1 MAQSDQK
8 KSNYVLP
15 IAITF
20 ALFFMIAF
28 VTGYQNPLGSIIKNI
43 SGGSTIWTQLGNL
56 MNFIAYAFMGYPAGL
71 ILQKYGYRIT
81 ALLASI
87 IGFVGVTLTYIS
99 GAIDASTSSN
109 LVLTV
114 YMIGAFV
121 AGFSM
126 CMLNSVVNPLMNS
139 MGSTPDRGNQMLQF
153 GGAFNSLG
161 ATLAPVVVGYI
172 IGGQATEIA
181 EVNPVFYMCMGIFAL
196 AIVVLYFSKLP
207 EASDFGQKKE
217 KIDAKGA
224 FRYSNFVLGIIAIFC
239 YVGVEVGIANITM
252 QFISNDA
259 VPMQNGVVVKNP
271 ETVAGFIV
279 GMYWLLMLVGRL
291 IGGVLGSKMTS
302 RTMLTSVCIIAM
314 GLVLSAILITP
325 ETTAPILGISK
336 DGGLSFQFFDVRLSV
351 FMLILCGLCTSVM
364 WGAIFNLSVVGLGK
378 YTQVA
383 SGIFMVMVCGGGI
396 IPMIQGALVD
406 VVGYLNSFW
415 LVFGL
420 IGYMLVYALV
430 GSRTKKVIKDSLR

>member
-1 MAQSDQK
+1 MTQSSQK
-8 KSNYVLP
+8 KGNYALP

-28 VTGYQNPLGSIIKNI
+28 VTGYQNPLGSIIKNV

-81 ALLASI
+81 ALLASMV
-87 IGFVGVTLTYIS
+87 GFVGVLLTYIS
-99 GAIDASTSSN
+99 GTIDASASADM
-109 LVLTV
+109 VLTV

-126 CMLNSVVNPLMNS
+126 CMLNSVVNPLLNS

-196 AIVVLYFSKLP
+196 AVVVLYFSKLP
-207 EASDFGQKKE
+207 EAPDFGEKKE

-259 VPMQNGVVVKNP
+259 IPMQNGVAVAEP

-291 IGGVLGSKMTS
+291 LGGVLGSKMTS
-302 RTMLTSVCIIAM
+302 RVMLTSVCVIAM
-314 GLVLSAILITP
+314 CLVLSAILMSP
-325 ETTAPILGISK
+325 ESTAPILGISK
-336 DGGLSFQFFDVRLSV
+336 DGGLSFELFDVRLSV
-351 FMLILCGLCTSVM
+351 FMLVLCGLCTSVM

-420 IGYMLVYALV
+420 IGYMLMYALV
-430 GSRTKKVIKDSLR
+430 GSRTKNR

>member
-1 MAQSDQK
+1 MTQSSQK
-8 KSNYVLP
+8 KGNYALP

-28 VTGYQNPLGSIIKNI
+28 VTGYQNPLGSIIKNV
-43 SGGSTIWTQLGNL
+43 SGGSTVWTQLGNL

-81 ALLASI
+81 ALLASMV
-87 IGFVGVTLTYIS
+87 GFAGVLLTYIS
-99 GAIDASTSSN
+99 GTIDATISAD
-109 LVLTV
+109 LVLTI
-114 YMIGAFV
+114 YMTGAFV

-196 AIVVLYFSKLP
+196 AVVVLYFSKLP
-207 EASDFGQKKE
+207 EAPDFGEKKE

-259 VPMQNGVVVKNP
+259 IPMQNGVAVAEP

-302 RTMLTSVCIIAM
+302 RTMLTSVCVIAM
-314 GLVLSAILITP
+314 CLVLSAIMISP
-325 ETTAPILGISK
+325 ESTAPILGISK
-336 DGGLSFQFFDVRLSV
+336 DGGLSFELFDVRLSV

-420 IGYMLVYALV
+420 IGYMLMYALV
-430 GSRTKKVIKDSLR
+430 GSRTKNA

>member
-1 MAQSDQK
+1 MTQSSQK
-8 KSNYVLP
+8 KGNYALP

-28 VTGYQNPLGSIIKNI
+28 VTGYQNPLGSIIKNV

-81 ALLASI
+81 ALLASMV
-87 IGFVGVTLTYIS
+87 GFVGVLLTYIS
-99 GAIDASTSSN
+99 GTIDASTSADM
-109 LVLTV
+109 VLTV

-126 CMLNSVVNPLMNS
+126 CMLNSVVNPLLNS

-153 GGAFNSLG
+153 GGAFNSFG

-196 AIVVLYFSKLP
+196 AVVVLYFSKLP
-207 EASDFGQKKE
+207 EAPDFGEKKE

-259 VPMQNGVVVKNP
+259 IPMQNGVAVAEP

-291 IGGVLGSKMTS
+291 LGGVLGSKMTS
-302 RTMLTSVCIIAM
+302 RVMLTSVCVIAM
-314 GLVLSAILITP
+314 CLVLSAILISP
-325 ETTAPILGISK
+325 ESTAPILGISK
-336 DGGLSFQFFDVRLSV
+336 DGGLSFELFDVRLSV

-420 IGYMLVYALV
+420 IGYMLMYALV
-430 GSRTKKVIKDSLR
+430 GSRTKNG

>member
-1 MAQSDQK
+1 
-8 KSNYVLP
+8 
-15 IAITF
+15 
-20 ALFFMIAF
+20 
-28 VTGYQNPLGSIIKNI
+28 
-43 SGGSTIWTQLGNL
+43 

-81 ALLASI
+81 ALLASMV
-87 IGFVGVTLTYIS
+87 GFAGVLLTYIS
-99 GAIDASTSSN
+99 GTIDATTSAD
-109 LVLTV
+109 LVLTI
-114 YMIGAFV
+114 YMTGAFV

-196 AIVVLYFSKLP
+196 ALVVLYFSKLP
-207 EASDFGQKKE
+207 EAPDFGEKKE

-259 VPMQNGVVVKNP
+259 IPMQNGVAVAEP

-302 RTMLTSVCIIAM
+302 RTMLTSVCVIAM
-314 GLVLSAILITP
+314 CLVLSAILISP
-325 ETTAPILGISK
+325 ESTAPILGISK
-336 DGGLSFQFFDVRLSV
+336 DGGLSFELFDVRLSV

-396 IPMIQGALVD
+396 LPMIQGALVD

-420 IGYMLVYALV
+420 IGYMLMYALV
-430 GSRTKKVIKDSLR
+430 GSRTKNA

>member
-1 MAQSDQK
+1 MAQSSQK
-8 KSNYVLP
+8 KGNYVLP

-28 VTGYQNPLGSIIKNI
+28 VTGYQNPLGSIIKNV

-81 ALLASI
+81 ALLASMV
-87 IGFVGVTLTYIS
+87 GFVGVLLTYIS
-99 GAIDASTSSN
+99 GTIDASTSAD

-114 YMIGAFV
+114 YMTGAFV

-172 IGGQATEIA
+172 IGGQATEIS

-196 AIVVLYFSKLP
+196 ALVVLYFSKLP
-207 EASDFGQKKE
+207 EAPDFGQKKE
-217 KIDAKGA
+217 KIDARGA

-259 VPMQNGVVVKNP
+259 IPLQNGVVVDKP

-279 GMYWLLMLVGRL
+279 GRDWLLMLVGRL
-291 IGGVLGSKMTS
+291 VGGVLGSKMTS
-302 RTMLTSVCIIAM
+302 RAMLTSVCVIAM
-314 GLVLSAILITP
+314 CLVMSAILISP
-325 ETTAPILGISK
+325 ESTAPILGISK
-336 DGGLSFQFFDVRLSV
+336 DGGLSFELFDVRLSV

-396 IPMIQGALVD
+396 LPMIQGALVD

-415 LVFGL
+415 LIFGL
-420 IGYMLVYALV
+420 IGYMLIYALV
-430 GSRTKKVIKDSLR
+430 GSRTKNA

>member
-1 MAQSDQK
+1 MTQSSQK

-15 IAITF
+15 LAITF

-28 VTGYQNPLGSIIKNI
+28 VTGYQNPLGSIIKNV
-43 SGGSTIWTQLGNL
+43 SGGSTVWTQLGNL

-81 ALLASI
+81 ALLASMV
-87 IGFVGVTLTYIS
+87 GFAGVLLTYIS
-99 GAIDASTSSN
+99 GTIDATTSAD
-109 LVLTV
+109 LVLTI
-114 YMIGAFV
+114 YMTGAFV

-196 AIVVLYFSKLP
+196 ALVVLYFSKLP
-207 EASDFGQKKE
+207 EAPDFGEKKE

-259 VPMQNGVVVKNP
+259 IPMQNGVAVAEP

-302 RTMLTSVCIIAM
+302 RTMLTSVCVIAM
-314 GLVLSAILITP
+314 CLVLSAILISP
-325 ETTAPILGISK
+325 ESTAPILGISK
-336 DGGLSFQFFDVRLSV
+336 DGGLSFELFDVRLSV

-396 IPMIQGALVD
+396 LPMIQGALVD

-420 IGYMLVYALV
+420 IGYMLMYALV
-430 GSRTKKVIKDSLR
+430 GSRTKNA

>member
-1 MAQSDQK
+1 MTQTTQVK
-8 KSNYVLP
+8 RGNYLLP
-15 IAITF
+15 IIITF

-28 VTGYQNPLGSIIKNI
+28 VTGYQNPLGSIIKEI
-43 SGGSTIWTQLGNL
+43 SGGSTAWTQLGNL

-71 ILQKYGYRIT
+71 ILQKYGYRMT

-87 IGFVGVTLTYIS
+87 VGFVGVLLTFIS
-99 GAIDASTSSN
+99 GTMDASQSSTA
-109 LVLTV
+109 VLTV
-114 YMIGAFV
+114 YMLGAFV

-161 ATLAPVVVGYI
+161 ATLAPIVVGYI
-172 IGGQATEIA
+172 IGGQATAIA
-181 EVNPVFYMCMGIFAL
+181 EVNPVFFMCMGIFAL

-207 EASDFGQKKE
+207 EAPDFGQAKE

-252 QFISNDA
+252 QYISNEA
-259 VPMQNGVVVKNP
+259 IPMQNGIAVAQP

-291 IGGVLGSKMTS
+291 LGGVLGTKMSS
-302 RTMLTSVCIIAM
+302 RTMLTSVCVIAM
-314 GLVLSAILITP
+314 CFVGAAILMSP
-325 ETTAPILGISK
+325 EMTASIVGISK
-336 DGGLSFQFFDVRLSV
+336 DGGLSFEVFDVRLSV
-351 FMLILCGLCTSVM
+351 LMLVLCGLCTSVM
-364 WGAIFNLSVVGLGK
+364 WGAIFSLSVVGLGR
-378 YTQVA
+378 YPQVA

-396 IPMIQGALVD
+396 LPMVQGMLVD
-406 VVGYLNSFW
+406 SMGYLNSFW

-420 IGYMLVYALV
+420 IGYMLFYALV
-430 GSRTKKVIKDSLR
+430 GSRTKKA

>member
-1 MAQSDQK
+1 MIMSQEVKAK
-8 KSNYVLP
+8 KGNYILP
-15 IAITF
+15 IIITF

-43 SGGSTIWTQLGNL
+43 SGGSTAWTQLGNL

-71 ILQKYGYRIT
+71 ILQKYGYRVT
-81 ALLASI
+81 ALIASAV
-87 IGFVGVTLTYIS
+87 GLVGVLLTYIS
-99 GAIDASTSSN
+99 GTIDATINSQM
-109 LVLTV
+109 VLTI

-172 IGGQATEIA
+172 IGGQATQIA
-181 EVNPVFYMCMGIFAL
+181 EVNPIFYMCMGIFAL
-196 AIVVLYFSKLP
+196 AIIVLYFSKLP
-207 EASDFGQKKE
+207 EAPDFGQKRE
-217 KIDAKGA
+217 KIEAKGA
-224 FRYSNFVLGIIAIFC
+224 FRHSNFVLGIIAIFC

-259 VPMQNGVVVKNP
+259 IPMQNGVAVSNP

-291 IGGVLGSKMTS
+291 LGGVLGSKISS
-302 RTMLTSVCIIAM
+302 RAMLTSVCVIAM
-314 GLVLSAILITP
+314 CFVLAAIVLSP

-336 DGGLSFQFFDVRLSV
+336 EGGLSFEMFDVRLSV

-396 IPMIQGALVD
+396 LPMIQGSLVD
-406 VVGYLNSFW
+406 TFGYLNSFW

-420 IGYMLVYALV
+420 IGYMLIYALV
-430 GSRTKKVIKDSLR
+430 GSRTKNK

>member
-1 MAQSDQK
+1 MAQSLQK
-8 KSNYVLP
+8 KGNYVLP

-28 VTGYQNPLGSIIKNI
+28 VTGYQNPLGSIIKNV

-81 ALLASI
+81 ALLASMV
-87 IGFVGVTLTYIS
+87 GFVGVLLTYIS
-99 GAIDASTSSN
+99 GTIDASTSAD

-114 YMIGAFV
+114 YMTGAFV

-172 IGGQATEIA
+172 IGGQATEIS

-196 AIVVLYFSKLP
+196 ALVVLYFSKLP
-207 EASDFGQKKE
+207 EAPDFGQKKE
-217 KIDAKGA
+217 KIDARGA

-259 VPMQNGVVVKNP
+259 IPLQNGVVVDKP

-291 IGGVLGSKMTS
+291 VGGVLGSKMTS
-302 RTMLTSVCIIAM
+302 RAMLTSVCVIAM
-314 GLVLSAILITP
+314 CLVMSAILISP
-325 ETTAPILGISK
+325 ESTAPILGISK
-336 DGGLSFQFFDVRLSV
+336 DGGLSFELFDVRLSV

-396 IPMIQGALVD
+396 LPMIQGALVD

-415 LVFGL
+415 LIFGL
-420 IGYMLVYALV
+420 IGYMLIYALV
-430 GSRTKKVIKDSLR
+430 GSRTKNA

>member
-1 MAQSDQK
+1 MTQSSQK
-8 KSNYVLP
+8 KGNYVLP
-15 IAITF
+15 IAITL

-28 VTGYQNPLGSIIKNI
+28 VTGYQNPLGSIIKNV
-43 SGGSTIWTQLGNL
+43 SGGSTVWTQLGNL

-81 ALLASI
+81 ALLASMV
-87 IGFVGVTLTYIS
+87 GFAGVLLTYIS
-99 GAIDASTSSN
+99 GTIDATTSAD
-109 LVLTV
+109 LVLTI
-114 YMIGAFV
+114 YMTGAFV

-196 AIVVLYFSKLP
+196 ALVVLYFSKLP
-207 EASDFGQKKE
+207 EAPDFGEKKE

-259 VPMQNGVVVKNP
+259 IPMQNGVAVAEP

-302 RTMLTSVCIIAM
+302 RTMLTSVCVIAM
-314 GLVLSAILITP
+314 CLVLSAILISP
-325 ETTAPILGISK
+325 ESTAPILGISK
-336 DGGLSFQFFDVRLSV
+336 DGGLSFELFDVRLSV

-396 IPMIQGALVD
+396 LPMIQGALVD

-420 IGYMLVYALV
+420 IGYMLMYALV
-430 GSRTKKVIKDSLR
+430 GSRTKNA